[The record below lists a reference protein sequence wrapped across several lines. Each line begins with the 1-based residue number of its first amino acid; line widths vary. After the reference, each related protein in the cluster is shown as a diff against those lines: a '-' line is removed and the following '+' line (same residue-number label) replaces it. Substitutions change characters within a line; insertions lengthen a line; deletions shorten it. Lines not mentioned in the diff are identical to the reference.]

1 MGDVLPVPSSQAGDL
16 CTALTQSQYQPQD
29 PFCTGLGHGVDV
41 KTAPQR
47 GNRAPGQE
55 ISVCSDVCIMESG
68 LCSGF
73 SLFATTIF
81 LSGVL
86 QVSLVSLLLT
96 RGVLFCPGA
105 VAKTQDG
112 VALEIQP
119 LKSQEGV
126 ENEEKEKKKVK
137 VPKKE
142 KSVLQGKL
150 TRLAVQIGKA
160 GEPSP
165 WCSDW

>member
-1 MGDVLPVPSSQAGDL
+1 MLGRVCARDL
-16 CTALTQSQYQPQD
+16 LSW
-29 PFCTGLGHGVDV
+29 
-41 KTAPQR
+41 
-47 GNRAPGQE
+47 
-55 ISVCSDVCIMESG
+55 ISLSRS
-68 LCSGF
+68 LCHRH
-73 SLFATTIF
+73 L
-81 LSGVL
+81 LRGVL
-86 QVSLVSLLLT
+86 QAAPGLSLFT
-96 RGVLFCPGA
+96 PGVFFFCPPWA

-160 GEPSP
+160 GE
-165 WCSDW
+165 

>member
-1 MGDVLPVPSSQAGDL
+1 MLGRVCAREWFLSWDFSLAHSL
-16 CTALTQSQYQPQD
+16 CHHHHP
-29 PFCTGLGHGVDV
+29 PPWC
-41 KTAPQR
+41 P
-47 GNRAPGQE
+47 P
-55 ISVCSDVCIMESG
+55 
-68 LCSGF
+68 GF
-73 SLFATTIF
+73 SGSLSYSHVVSCFAP
-81 LSGVL
+81 
-86 QVSLVSLLLT
+86 
-96 RGVLFCPGA
+96 RA

-160 GEPSP
+160 GE
-165 WCSDW
+165 

>member
-1 MGDVLPVPSSQAGDL
+1 MAENCPLGVWQGPKTRGFHVLR
-16 CTALTQSQYQPQD
+16 C
-29 PFCTGLGHGVDV
+29 
-41 KTAPQR
+41 
-47 GNRAPGQE
+47 
-55 ISVCSDVCIMESG
+55 VCHREWFLFWI
-68 LCSGF
+68 F
-73 SLFATTIF
+73 SLSHHH
-81 LSGVL
+81 LS
-86 QVSLVSLLLT
+86 QW
-96 RGVLFCPGA
+96 CPPGFPGLSPIHTWCLILPWA

-160 GEPSP
+160 GEWQWFATSCHPRDVTGSGTGR
-165 WCSDW
+165 WG

>member
-1 MGDVLPVPSSQAGDL
+1 M
-16 CTALTQSQYQPQD
+16 
-29 PFCTGLGHGVDV
+29 
-41 KTAPQR
+41 
-47 GNRAPGQE
+47 
-55 ISVCSDVCIMESG
+55 CSDVCVVGNGVCRREWFCA
-68 LCSGF
+68 LGF
-73 SLFATTIF
+73 LSLSPTTIF

-86 QVSLVSLLLT
+86 QVFLVSLLLT

-160 GEPSP
+160 GEQLSLEILG
-165 WCSDW
+165 

>member
-1 MGDVLPVPSSQAGDL
+1 MV
-16 CTALTQSQYQPQD
+16 
-29 PFCTGLGHGVDV
+29 
-41 KTAPQR
+41 
-47 GNRAPGQE
+47 
-55 ISVCSDVCIMESG
+55 

-73 SLFATTIF
+73 SLSLSPTTIF

-86 QVSLVSLLLT
+86 QVFLVSLLLT

-160 GEPSP
+160 GEQLSLEILG
-165 WCSDW
+165 

>member
-1 MGDVLPVPSSQAGDL
+1 MAGPWDTELPCARTRV
-16 CTALTQSQYQPQD
+16 
-29 PFCTGLGHGVDV
+29 
-41 KTAPQR
+41 
-47 GNRAPGQE
+47 
-55 ISVCSDVCIMESG
+55 
-68 LCSGF
+68 CSGF
-73 SLFATTIF
+73 PVLGF
-81 LSGVL
+81 LSLSLSLPPPSSSV
-86 QVSLVSLLLT
+86 VSSRLLRVSLLFT
-96 RGVLFCPGA
+96 PGVFFFCPSWA

-160 GEPSP
+160 GE
-165 WCSDW
+165 